1 MFDFC
6 SNSGAE
12 LIPHWSI
19 AKPYQ
24 PIRAQCDW
32 ARVFKGHTR
41 TSSYESSILLDPAI
55 EKSVSG
61 LDKHYI
67 TSLVAVELW
76 WGWKRQQRHA
86 LH

>member
-19 AKPYQ
+19 AKTISTNQ
-24 PIRAQCDW
+24 STVRLGAAI
-32 ARVFKGHTR
+32 FTR
-41 TSSYESSILLDPAI
+41 TSSCESSILLDPAI
-55 EKSVSG
+55 ETSVSG

-76 WGWKRQQRHA
+76 WG
-86 LH
+86 